1 MNESKAMNQRIHLL
15 EPKIEHKLT
24 AYAIL
29 GVYES
34 LLYRHKYGQDIAI
47 NIGKC
52 LISDLLIMSTRG
64 IYTHTII
71 MRSEFL
77 YIAVDTC
84 DRNTAFG

>member
-34 LLYRHKYGQDIAI
+34 LLYRQDIAI